1 MPVLTGSINYVT
13 TNPDTINEIWVRAP
27 KIRTYR
33 DGIIT
38 TNNDRFPVKGN
49 TVTFPVDEGEA
60 VIALISQGRPV
71 DTIPIL
77 VDSGFTT
84 LKQAVDAGRIAA
96 SDPSQEN
103 LREMLRQFTVGVP
116 GPRGDKGEKGDVG
129 ERGPRGF
136 DGVAGQRGEKG
147 ETGVGLKSVT
157 QDKQNFV
164 FTGDNGAEL
173 GRVDYSGALKI
184 ASDGA
189 AEQVKSTLSGYASS
203 AEKSATSAASDANR
217 AEQASKETIAQ
228 VQGDYAT
235 RPYVN
240 SQVWDKGMLSS
251 PAELLSLSPGRYGI
265 FSSKVATA
273 MNLPGNSSGV
283 LIVDYLDGPN
293 GRLSGRF
300 WWEYQDNTYGRICY
314 SATSYNGNFGG
325 WQPDNTWH
333 KMPLTKVDKVVYL
346 PPGRYPV
353 TSESVATALGLPW
366 SGMGYLEM
374 EWLGTSAYQRVDW
387 WTGVN
392 PVHHWRIS
400 IYNKG
405 WDKAVWEHLHGSDA
419 GSNGLDY
426 QKAGADAALASLL
439 KTNDPTTSY
448 ESDHAALVGDLKR
461 RVGPVHV
468 GSAGALALVF
478 DHGTTAFREWIWPE
492 LKKRNLVGTMALC
505 PEVHLDDKGDSRHRA
520 TNDEIKSWVKDGLVI
535 ASHSGDHEGAKTTT
549 DIYRQVVVSKQ
560 VLESKLETKVDCWVQ
575 PGYSLAD
582 GDYGGFGTGQ
592 NATDYT
598 DTLAGR
604 LLQQTYPVITGYVGD
619 DYLYPMQELPVGVQR
634 SLMEKKETVA
644 QVRNY
649 VQKTA
654 DQGLKH
660 ISFIHPYALAD
671 SSDTYATKQDY
682 IDFLD
687 LVAQLRD
694 AGKLKVLTLPQ
705 LAIAEK

>member
-1 MPVLTGSINYVT
+1 MAVKLQGKLTDITTRPIEDVTSVYVKSPVIRAGDEGALTTSQPQKVDVSTSGDFTVT
-13 TNPDTINEIWVRAP
+13 TVAGKGWLYV
-27 KIRTYR
+27 
-33 DGIIT
+33 DG
-38 TNNDRFPVKGN
+38 
-49 TVTFPVDEGEA
+49 EGW
-60 VIALISQGRPV
+60 S
-71 DTIPIL
+71 DSIP
-77 VDSGFTT
+77 F
-84 LKQAVDAGRIAA
+84 IAA
-96 SDPSQEN
+96 EGMKLFIEAWANASSSGGVYTIIKELINAMGGATEQE
-103 LREMLRQFTVGVP
+103 LQ
-116 GPRGDKGEKGDVG
+116 
-129 ERGPRGF
+129 
-136 DGVAGQRGEKG
+136 
-147 ETGVGLKSVT
+147 
-157 QDKQNFV
+157 
-164 FTGDNGAEL
+164 EL
-173 GRVDYSGALKI
+173 VQQAKMYADA
-184 ASDGA
+184 ASRASA
-189 AEQVKSTLSGYASS
+189 AES
-203 AEKSATSAASDANR
+203 
-217 AEQASKETIAQ
+217 
-228 VQGDYAT
+228 
-235 RPYVN
+235 
-240 SQVWDKGMLSS
+240 VWDKGMIS
-251 PAELLSLSPGRYGI
+251 AKTDILSLAPGRYGLMSASVA
-265 FSSKVATA
+265 SS
-273 MNLPGNSSGV
+273 MGLPGDSAGV

-325 WQPDNTWH
+325 WKPDNTWH
-333 KMPLTKVDKVVYL
+333 KMPLTTADKVVDL

-374 EWLGTSAYQRVDW
+374 EWLGTSAFQRVDW

-392 PVHHWRIS
+392 PVHHWRVS

-405 WDKAVWEHLHGSDA
+405 WDKASWEHLHGADA

-426 QKAGADAALASLL
+426 QKAGSDAALDSLM
-439 KTNDPTTSY
+439 KTNDPTTSF
-448 ESDHAALVGDLKR
+448 ESDRAALVGDLRR

-468 GSAGALALVF
+468 GDAGALALVF
-478 DHGTTAFREWIWPE
+478 DHGTTAFRDWIWPE

-535 ASHSGDHEGAKTTT
+535 AGHSGDHEGAKTTT
-549 DIYRQVVVSKQ
+549 DIYRQIVVSKQ
-560 VLESKLETKVDCWVQ
+560 VLETKLDTKVDCWVQ

-592 NATDYT
+592 SATDYT
-598 DTLAGR
+598 NTLAGR

-634 SLMEKKETVA
+634 SLMERKDSVA
-644 QVRNY
+644 EVRDY
-649 VQKTA
+649 VQQAA

-660 ISFIHPYALAD
+660 INFIHPYALPE

-687 LVAQLRD
+687 LVVKLRD

>member
-1 MPVLTGSINYVT
+1 MAVKLKGKLT
-13 TNPDTINEIWVRAP
+13 D
-27 KIRTYR
+27 
-33 DGIIT
+33 IT
-38 TNNDRFPVKGN
+38 T
-49 TVTFPVDEGEA
+49 
-60 VIALISQGRPV
+60 RPV
-71 DTIPIL
+71 EDVTSVYVKSPVIRA
-77 VDSGFTT
+77 G
-84 LKQAVDAGRIAA
+84 DAGALTTSQPQKVSVSAFGDFTLTTVAGKGWLYIEGPGWSDSIPFVAAEGMKLFIEAWANASSSGGVYTIIKELIDAMGGATEQELQDLVQQAKMYADAA
-96 SDPSQEN
+96 S
-103 LREMLRQFTVGVP
+103 R
-116 GPRGDKGEKGDVG
+116 
-129 ERGPRGF
+129 
-136 DGVAGQRGEKG
+136 
-147 ETGVGLKSVT
+147 
-157 QDKQNFV
+157 
-164 FTGDNGAEL
+164 
-173 GRVDYSGALKI
+173 
-184 ASDGA
+184 ASA
-189 AEQVKSTLSGYASS
+189 AES
-203 AEKSATSAASDANR
+203 
-217 AEQASKETIAQ
+217 
-228 VQGDYAT
+228 
-235 RPYVN
+235 
-240 SQVWDKGMLSS
+240 VWDKGMLTR
-251 PAELLSLSPGRYGI
+251 AADLLSLSPGRYGLM
-265 FSSKVATA
+265 SASVASE
-273 MNLPGNSSGV
+273 MGLPGDSAGV

-300 WWEYQDNTYGRICY
+300 WWEYQDRTYGRICY
-314 SATSYNGNFGG
+314 SATSYNGTFKG

-333 KMPLTKVDKVVYL
+333 KMPLTTADKVVDL

-353 TSESVATALGLPW
+353 TSEDVATELGLPW

-392 PVHHWRIS
+392 PVHHWRVS

-405 WDKAVWEHLHGSDA
+405 WDKAVWEHLHGADA

-426 QKAGADAALASLL
+426 QKAGSDAALDSLM
-439 KTNDPTTSY
+439 KTNDPTTSF
-448 ESDHAALVGDLKR
+448 ESDRAALVGDLRR

-468 GSAGALALVF
+468 GDAGALALVF
-478 DHGTTAFREWIWPE
+478 DHGTTAFRDWIWPE

-535 ASHSGDHEGAKTTT
+535 ASHSSDHMGAKSTS
-549 DIYRQVVVSKQ
+549 DIYRQIVVSKQ
-560 VLESKLETKVDCWVQ
+560 VLETKLDTKVDCWVQ

-592 NATDYT
+592 LASNYT

-644 QVRNY
+644 QVRDY
-649 VQKTA
+649 VQQTA

-660 ISFIHPYALAD
+660 INFIHPYALPE

-687 LVAQLRD
+687 LVAELRD